1 MAEKQ
6 TVGSWPGSRTVGDR
20 PSDEP
25 LEPVPVPAEP
35 DAGAL
40 AGGTFS
46 AGEMVEIV
54 LLSELDGRTGPCLV
68 AERASPSPSLWG
80 MRHADAGL
88 ASYTAGLVA
97 AAAFMA
103 LSLGPGWVGFL
114 VGFLPASLL
123 TSWAVAS
130 HA

>member
-1 MAEKQ
+1 
-6 TVGSWPGSRTVGDR
+6 
-20 PSDEP
+20 
-25 LEPVPVPAEP
+25 
-35 DAGAL
+35 
-40 AGGTFS
+40 
-46 AGEMVEIV
+46 
-54 LLSELDGRTGPCLV
+54 
-68 AERASPSPSLWG
+68 

-88 ASYTAGLVA
+88 ASYVAGLIA

-123 TSWAVAS
+123 TSRAVAS

>member
-1 MAEKQ
+1 
-6 TVGSWPGSRTVGDR
+6 
-20 PSDEP
+20 
-25 LEPVPVPAEP
+25 
-35 DAGAL
+35 
-40 AGGTFS
+40 
-46 AGEMVEIV
+46 
-54 LLSELDGRTGPCLV
+54 V
-68 AERASPSPSLWG
+68 AENDYARTLIAERVQAASPSMGLSLSGRRASAPRWWHSWFPAG
-80 MRHADAGL
+80 LTHPGTSRSADAGL
-88 ASYTAGLVA
+88 ASYTAGLVI

>member
-1 MAEKQ
+1 VAEKQ
-6 TVGSWPGSRTVGDR
+6 TVGSRPGSRARGDR
-20 PSDEP
+20 PLDER
-25 LEPVPVPAEP
+25 LEPAPVPAGP
-35 DAGAL
+35 DPGVL
-40 AGGTFS
+40 VGGTPS
-46 AGEMVEIV
+46 AGDVAEVE
-54 LLSELDGRTGPCLV
+54 LFAEWEGPMGPCVV

-123 TSWAVAS
+123 TSWAVA

>member
-1 MAEKQ
+1 LNPDSDDIPAPAIK
-6 TVGSWPGSRTVGDR
+6 R
-20 PSDEP
+20 PW
-25 LEPVPVPAEP
+25 
-35 DAGAL
+35 
-40 AGGTFS
+40 FS
-46 AGEMVEIV
+46 
-54 LLSELDGRTGPCLV
+54 
-68 AERASPSPSLWG
+68 SLFAK
-80 MRHADAGL
+80 RHADAGL

>member
-1 MAEKQ
+1 
-6 TVGSWPGSRTVGDR
+6 
-20 PSDEP
+20 
-25 LEPVPVPAEP
+25 
-35 DAGAL
+35 
-40 AGGTFS
+40 
-46 AGEMVEIV
+46 MVEIE
-54 LLSELDGRTGPCLV
+54 LLSEWDGSLGPCPV
-68 AERASPSPSLWG
+68 AERASPSPSLWA

-123 TSWAVAS
+123 SSWAVTS

>member
-1 MAEKQ
+1 VAEKQ

-20 PSDEP
+20 PSDER
-25 LEPVPVPAEP
+25 LGPVPVPAEP
-35 DAGAL
+35 NAVAL

-46 AGEMVEIV
+46 AGEMVEID
-54 LLSELDGRTGPCLV
+54 LLSEWDGRTGPCLV
-68 AERASPSPSLWG
+68 AEPASPSPSLWG